1 MLRGLIFQ
9 SSNLIHEMC
18 YTYAYLG
25 EKKKEED
32 LVSLGS
38 ETINSRIPYARD
50 VIYYVVFDPKL
61 PLRPYLHNIPGD
73 K

>member
-1 MLRGLIFQ
+1 
-9 SSNLIHEMC
+9 MC

-25 EKKKEED
+25 EKKKEG

>member
-1 MLRGLIFQ
+1 
-9 SSNLIHEMC
+9 MC
-18 YTYAYLG
+18 YAYAYLG